1 MPDSLPD
8 FKRHALESRRAQLLE
23 EYEAVTKQ
31 QGHTLNATD
40 ALKLRRQAEALEAEI
55 ARIEAQLEGRAPQPV
70 PSPPHKRVSGIPAEL
85 SSPLKN
91 TLLQCA
97 EFTNTQALQAIL
109 AHELLTPWRY
119 SVPMAHTPRAQVDMV
134 VAQLADQYRT
144 DGQNALVLFLQILA
158 ENYDASNQLHS
169 ALLDLAT
176 QLATFK

>member
-1 MPDSLPD
+1 MPNSLSN
-8 FKRHALESRRAQLLE
+8 FKHHALELRHTQLLE
-23 EYEAVTKQ
+23 EYEAVTRQ
-31 QGHTLNATD
+31 QGHTLSAAD

-55 ARIEAQLEGRAPQPV
+55 AEIEAQLQGRAPQF
-70 PSPPHKRVSGIPAEL
+70 SPAPPRKRVSGIPAEL

-97 EFTNTQALQAIL
+97 EFANTQALQALL

-119 SVPMAHTPRAQVDMV
+119 SVPMVNMPRSQVDMV

-158 ENYDASNQLHS
+158 ENYDASNQLHGD
-169 ALLDLAT
+169 LLDLAA
-176 QLATFK
+176 QLAAFK